1 MGANLDPKGAA
12 AGLVLLPRGSEGA
25 GFSGVRVALVE
36 LGVGKA
42 VRVLIA
48 LGKITELQ
56 EKVRFCFLKMG

>member
-25 GFSGVRVALVE
+25 GFSGVRVASVE

-48 LGKITELQ
+48 LGKIRVAER
-56 EKVRFCFLKMG
+56 VRFCSLKMG